1 MIFNNNVI
9 IIVTSVIILLCVSQL
24 FFIMILSMT
33 RIYCNP
39 NVSYLTDSFVD
50 DLFTKGAIFSFSIAY
65 LLTNPFLC
73 VLLDIYIVADE
84 EENQLALKLHR
95 FVTPE

>member
-1 MIFNNNVI
+1 MIFNNN
-9 IIVTSVIILLCVSQL
+9 IIVTSVIIFLCVSQL

-33 RIYCNP
+33 RIVYRNP
-39 NVSYLTDSFVD
+39 IVSYLTDSFVD
-50 DLFTKGAIFSFSIAY
+50 DLFTKGAIFFFFNSVLI
-65 LLTNPFLC
+65 LTNPFLC

>member
-1 MIFNNNVI
+1 
-9 IIVTSVIILLCVSQL
+9 
-24 FFIMILSMT
+24 MT
-33 RIYCNP
+33 RIIYRNP

-50 DLFTKGAIFSFSIAY
+50 DLFTKIAIFFSIAY